1 MKREFSFLGN
11 KENAFIKMNMN
22 SFSPSLWAKTIV
34 PEDDSFKHWKTF
46 EGKITFSGYYVYDNN
61 VPITCYPLFR
71 SSVPFYCSNIKK
83 GFIEEEIPSLDMRF
97 HFDVELSTTGLPV
110 PPTVVVSPVTDNPVA
125 VKASVTNI
133 TKKGFTIWVY
143 RKDAIGTLRVNW
155 IAMY

>member
-11 KENAFIKMNMN
+11 KENAFIKMNMDF
-22 SFSPSLWAKTIV
+22 FSPSLWAKTIV

-110 PPTVVVSPVTDNPVA
+110 PPTVVVSPVTDNPV
-125 VKASVTNI
+125 
-133 TKKGFTIWVY
+133 
-143 RKDAIGTLRVNW
+143 
-155 IAMY
+155 